1 METRH
6 SKFISKEEFELLE
19 KTAQTFSAIK
29 QVPIELGVDKENS
42 FVTAKNFPHGV
53 KGYRICV
60 ADTNDGVKHVTRLE
74 HELSHIIFDSPVQT
88 MKSALERIVEGTP
101 EPPTLV
107 KRHISKA
114 RFDVG
119 IKKMAMTVFNII
131 EDERVESN
139 WGSLYAGS
147 KLQFELQQS
156 IYGKKSCTEKVT
168 DPIYGVFCA
177 RFGRDD
183 LIDGTDFETAKDY
196 IKEVRKTDEEA
207 SIILTADFWKKQVIP
222 WIEKLF
228 EEFDP
233 EKKKGEKGDGEG
245 KEKGEGKGGSGS
257 GSPRSL
263 EDMMDDFDKPKT
275 KDVKEKLKKIEEEA
289 EKREPTKPQQKAID
303 ALRKSIDFGDS
314 HAEKSG
320 HDSFRE
326 EQPDEHYDPSR
337 YTDFDKE
344 SVEELIDASRERQED
359 KNDTIKAMLE
369 EADEIIPDGLMLES
383 LKGKVVKIDRAEG
396 TVEPDKILAT
406 NLNKLFKS
414 IKGRYHDTIDIAGGE
429 IDIDEFIQAKIQ
441 KKGEYFIDEVVSK
454 GLAIAIGIDCSGSM
468 RHEAMQ
474 TARNMCGTLYK
485 AIDGIDDVDLTVV
498 AWSSP
503 NHAYKLAVTDV
514 KRYEDVKHVTTNG
527 SNCENANHMAHQYL
541 ENIVRSSR
549 ADTKL
554 VIMITDGIPA
564 MYTGKRGYSSEDLTI
579 LTSQAVK
586 NTRTHGIR
594 VLGLYLGNDAYA
606 LKFMKLMYGKD
617 FININE
623 MEEARRHIYRAFD
636 RYVTGAMRAN

>member
-6 SKFISKEEFELLE
+6 SKFISSEEFELLE

-29 QVPIELGVDKENS
+29 QVPIDLGIDKANS
-42 FVTAKNFPHGV
+42 FVTSANFSHDV

-60 ADTNDGVKHVTRLE
+60 ADTNDGVKHITRLE
-74 HELSHIIFDSPVQT
+74 HELSHIIFDSPVWT
-88 MKSALERIVEGTP
+88 MKHALDRIVEGTP
-101 EPPTLV
+101 EPPLLV

-131 EDERVESN
+131 EDERIESN
-139 WGSLYAGS
+139 WGNLYAGS
-147 KLQFELQQS
+147 KVQFGLQKS

-168 DPIYGVFCA
+168 DPLYAIFCA
-177 RFGRDD
+177 RFGRTD
-183 LIDGTDFETAKDY
+183 LLKDEFKISEKY
-196 IKEVRKTDEEA
+196 IEEIRLCDEEA
-207 SIILTADFWKKQVIP
+207 SIILTADYWKKSIVP
-222 WIEKLF
+222 WLEKLF
-228 EEFDP
+228 KEFDP
-233 EKKKGEKGDGEG
+233 KKPKKKEGKEKGDGESG
-245 KEKGEGKGGSGS
+245 DGESGT
-257 GSPRSL
+257 GTPRSL

-275 KDVKEKLKKIEEEA
+275 EDVKKRLERIKDKRDEEE
-289 EKREPTKPQQKAID
+289 PTEAQKKAIGD
-303 ALRKSIDFGDS
+303 LRKSIDFSES

-320 HDSFRE
+320 HDEFK
-326 EQPDEHYDPSR
+326 EQEPDKSYDPSD

-344 SVEELIDASRERQED
+344 SLEEIIDSSRERQED
-359 KNDTIKAMLE
+359 NNETIKAMLE
-369 EADEIIPDGLMLES
+369 EADELIPDGVMLES
-383 LKGKVVKIDRAEG
+383 LKGKVVEVKRAIG
-396 TVEPDKILAT
+396 NVEPDTILAN

-429 IDIDEFIQAKIQ
+429 IDIDEFIQARIK
-441 KKGEYFIDEVVSK
+441 KKGDYFIDEVVSK

-474 TARNMCGTLYK
+474 TARNMCGTLFK
-485 AIDGIDDVDLTVV
+485 AIEGIDNVDLTVV

-503 NHAYKLAVTDV
+503 NHQYKLSVTEV
-514 KRYEDVKHVTTNG
+514 KRYEDVQHVSTDA
-527 SNCENANHMAHQYL
+527 SHCENANHMAHQYL
-541 ENIVRSSR
+541 ENIVRQSR

-564 MYTGKRGYSSEDLTI
+564 MYTGKRHYSNEDLTI
-579 LTSQAVK
+579 LTAQAVK
-586 NTRTHGIR
+586 NTRIHGIR
-594 VLGLYLGNDAYA
+594 VLGLYLGNDDYA
-606 LKFMKLMYGKD
+606 LKFMKTMYGKD

-636 RYVTGAMRAN
+636 RYVTGAMRSS